1 MCAFTVRVCV
11 HLGWIKAH
19 LGFFPPPY
27 CKFLDGRQTRAILIA
42 LGSLRWLFQLLSLD
56 TAPLNLSS
64 AKINY
69 TILYAFTGCS
79 LWTPKGRLNHAQDFH
94 SALYFMFSPS
104 SLFYLM
110 LYQLAVQ
117 SVTQINCC
125 KTSPFISLVP
135 LFIIVSGR
143 YPILQKHTSFWWNVF
158 FFFHFLVYLY
168 FLKLPSAS
176 PWRHQIK
183 TQDQQ
188 ETPLWNSSRYYNTNS
203 TERLRFYHDVYDNQ
217 NIIVLILVS
226 FDRFSFNHF
235 ASLSSRKWQHIK
247 DSCQNS
253 CISTVDAL
261 VVNNKTLHTVFL
273 CSLLIIFDWLGST
286 RIPGGWHY
294 VESCHL
300 ETSLMPV
307 WLWGSLKGF

>member
-1 MCAFTVRVCV
+1 MCALTVRVCVCVCV

-19 LGFFPPPY
+19 LGFPPPY

-94 SALYFMFSPS
+94 SALYFTFGPS

-125 KTSPFISLVP
+125 TTSPFISLVP
-135 LFIIVSGR
+135 LFIIVSSR
-143 YPILQKHTSFWWNVF
+143 YLILQKHTSFLIKCF
-158 FFFHFLVYLY
+158 F
-168 FLKLPSAS
+168 
-176 PWRHQIK
+176 
-183 TQDQQ
+183 
-188 ETPLWNSSRYYNTNS
+188 SS
-203 TERLRFYHDVYDNQ
+203 LFGLF
-217 NIIVLILVS
+217 I
-226 FDRFSFNHF
+226 FS
-235 ASLSSRKWQHIK
+235 
-247 DSCQNS
+247 
-253 CISTVDAL
+253 
-261 VVNNKTLHTVFL
+261 
-273 CSLLIIFDWLGST
+273 
-286 RIPGGWHY
+286 
-294 VESCHL
+294 
-300 ETSLMPV
+300 
-307 WLWGSLKGF
+307 